1 MPASETLDP
10 PTSDRFAVALVYAVG
25 LHRHQARKGTTVPYA
40 SHLLAVASLVL
51 EHGGSEDQAIAAL
64 LHDAIED
71 QGGPPTGDAI
81 KERFGAAVHA
91 IVAGC
96 TDAVVKPK
104 PPWRERKERYVA
116 HVRTAPVAVK
126 LVSAADKLHNARSL
140 LSDHRHVGEKLWKR
154 FNATKEETLWYYRSL
169 VAAFREG
176 PQSHGLRRLVDE
188 LDRVVADL
196 HAVSGVARP
205 DEAAPD
211 ARSAT
216 KRRAPPPGKPRPA
229 SGS

>member
-1 MPASETLDP
+1 MATSEILDP
-10 PTSDRFAVALVYAVG
+10 PLSDRFAVALVYAVG
-25 LHRHQARKGTTVPYA
+25 LHRNQARKGTGVPYA

-81 KERFGAAVHA
+81 RKRFGDAVHA

-96 TDAVVKPK
+96 TDAEVQPK
-104 PPWRERKERYVA
+104 PPWKARKEKYVA
-116 HVRTAPVAVK
+116 HVRLAPVSVK

-154 FNATKEETLWYYRSL
+154 FNASKEETLWYYRSL
-169 VAAFREG
+169 VAAFRDG
-176 PQSHGLRRLVDE
+176 PQSHGLRRLVEE
-188 LDRVVADL
+188 LDRVVDEL
-196 HAVSGVARP
+196 HDVSGVARA
-205 DEAAPD
+205 DEGAA
-211 ARSAT
+211 ARSAP
-216 KRRAPPPGKPRPA
+216 KRRATPPGKPRPL